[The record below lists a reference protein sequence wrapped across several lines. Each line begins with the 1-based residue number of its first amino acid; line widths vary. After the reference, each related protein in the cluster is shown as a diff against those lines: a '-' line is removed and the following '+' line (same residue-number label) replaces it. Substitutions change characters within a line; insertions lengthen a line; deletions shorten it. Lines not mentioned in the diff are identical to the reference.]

1 MEIREAY
8 KREFLIT
15 LQESPAWDLFVS
27 SILKGMHFIQDDVKF
42 TMGNVPRV
50 VNLTPQYLDEYK
62 TFLQQDEI
70 VKVTLDIVGVKIK
83 VTNCKVSNDGIK
95 WSDFDTV
102 TGEFYIKS
110 LQYQELKNINI
121 ICLDFYPDM
130 VSCNDVKMLLN
141 VFGLDRDDVE
151 FSSFDVM
158 LTATSPYLVNYIL
171 KRINIPYNME
181 YFFDNGSEV
190 EVTGSKL
197 ETVRDGITIQRVGGD
212 MFYYDSYMTLIQ
224 NKDYIKTDSGTY
236 KIKSVNRNT
245 LTCDAPE
252 ASGTFSVIRREFIT
266 PIDNNNKLLS
276 ILEFDFNREDAD
288 LAERFIKRV
297 TPVRCDQGFKGK
309 VDLRITT
316 NLRVQATCA
325 IPKVNIFSIMKLKE
339 EISLIDNR
347 ELRVYLNGLFED
359 DLRLIDLE
367 YNDYQT
373 DEIVL
378 L

>member
-50 VNLTPQYLDEYK
+50 VNLISQYLDEYK

-212 MFYYDSYMTLIQ
+212 MFYYDSYMTLVQ

>member
-27 SILKGMHFIQDDVKF
+27 SLLKGMHFIQDDVKF
-42 TMGNVPRV
+42 TMGNIPRV
-50 VNLTPQYLDEYK
+50 LTLVPQYLEEYK
-62 TFLQQDEI
+62 NVLQQDEI
-70 VKVTLDIVGVKIK
+70 VKVTLDVVNVKIK
-83 VTNCKVSNDGIK
+83 VTNCKISNDGVK
-95 WSDFDTV
+95 WSDYETV
-102 TGEFYIKS
+102 NGQFYIKS
-110 LQYQELKNINI
+110 LQYQELRKINI
-121 ICLDFYPDM
+121 ICIDFYPDM

-141 VFGLDRDDVE
+141 VFGLDRDDVQ

-158 LTATSPYLVNYIL
+158 LTATSPYLINYIL
-171 KRINIPYNME
+171 KRIEVPYNME

-197 ETVRDGITIQRVGGD
+197 ETVRNGITIQRVGGD
-212 MFYYDSYMTLIQ
+212 MFYYDSYMTLVQ
-224 NKDYIKTDSGTY
+224 NKDYIKTESGTY
-236 KIKSVNRNT
+236 QIKSVNRNT
-245 LTCDAPE
+245 LTCDVPE
-252 ASGTFSVIRREFIT
+252 ASGTFSVIRREFII
-266 PIDNNNKLLS
+266 PIDDNNKLLS
-276 ILEFDFNREDAD
+276 ILEFDFNREDSD

-316 NLRVQATCA
+316 NLKVQADCA
-325 IPKVNIFSIMKLKE
+325 IPKINIITLLKLKE

>member
-50 VNLTPQYLDEYK
+50 VNLIPQYLDEYK

-197 ETVRDGITIQRVGGD
+197 ENVRDGITIQRVGGD
-212 MFYYDSYMTLIQ
+212 MFYYDSYMTLVQ

-325 IPKVNIFSIMKLKE
+325 IPKVNIFSIMKLRE

>member
-1 MEIREAY
+1 
-8 KREFLIT
+8 
-15 LQESPAWDLFVS
+15 
-27 SILKGMHFIQDDVKF
+27 
-42 TMGNVPRV
+42 
-50 VNLTPQYLDEYK
+50 
-62 TFLQQDEI
+62 
-70 VKVTLDIVGVKIK
+70 
-83 VTNCKVSNDGIK
+83 
-95 WSDFDTV
+95 
-102 TGEFYIKS
+102 
-110 LQYQELKNINI
+110 
-121 ICLDFYPDM
+121 M

-212 MFYYDSYMTLIQ
+212 MFYYDSYMTLVQ

-288 LAERFIKRV
+288 LAERFIRRV

>member
-1 MEIREAY
+1 M
-8 KREFLIT
+8 
-15 LQESPAWDLFVS
+15 
-27 SILKGMHFIQDDVKF
+27 
-42 TMGNVPRV
+42 
-50 VNLTPQYLDEYK
+50 
-62 TFLQQDEI
+62 
-70 VKVTLDIVGVKIK
+70 KVTLDIVGVKIK

-212 MFYYDSYMTLIQ
+212 MFYYDSYMTLVQ

-316 NLRVQATCA
+316 TLRVQATCA